1 MEVKDNTLKLIVVQ
15 IFNLK
20 YLLTIYS
27 IYSTSIIGGLG
38 FSLDIKRPT
47 GPAHHVEVAALCRKK

>member
-1 MEVKDNTLKLIVVQ
+1 MEVKDNILKLIVVK

-20 YLLTIYS
+20 YLLTISS

-38 FSLDIKRPT
+38 FSLDKRPT

>member
-1 MEVKDNTLKLIVVQ
+1 MEVKHNTLKLILSRYS
-15 IFNLK
+15 ILI

-38 FSLDIKRPT
+38 FSLDKRLT